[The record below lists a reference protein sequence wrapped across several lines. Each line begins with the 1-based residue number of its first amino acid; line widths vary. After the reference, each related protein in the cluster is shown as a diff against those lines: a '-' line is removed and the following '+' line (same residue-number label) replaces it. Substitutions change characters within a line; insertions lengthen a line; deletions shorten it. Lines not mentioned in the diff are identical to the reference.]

1 MTDSRAE
8 NVEKTVSASVAEGT
22 TSVGGRHTEALE
34 QKDRNNK
41 RNGRLTRWFS
51 T

>member
-34 QKDRNNK
+34 K
-41 RNGRLTRWFS
+41 RIVTINGTGG
-51 T
+51 